1 MLLKYAYGWE
11 KLELVV
17 YVTLRKCSRAC
28 IFAEYFYVTLGYAY
42 VGGKLVL
49 SPQGRVLDHVHI
61 CCLSIWM
68 GKIGIGCICHL
79 KEVF

>member
-1 MLLKYAYGWE
+1 MCCLRMHMDGK

-28 IFAEYFYVTLGYAY
+28 EYFSRYAY
-42 VGGKLVL
+42 EGGKLVL

-68 GKIGIGCICHL
+68 GKIRIGCICHL